1 MTERSGFAGGMKDKP
16 GMLVGPKKDHILDG
30 RIFPKPMSS
39 PASRILDGRLYVIGG
54 WDGRTQ
60 EGTTFGDKKW
70 LSSPEV
76 WVADAPV
83 F

>member
-1 MTERSGFAGGMKDKP
+1 MHLLRQVRPTEFIPVNDAGVSGVIEWELTAK
-16 GMLVGPKKDHILDG
+16 L
-30 RIFPKPMSS
+30 PKPMSS

-54 WDGRTQ
+54 WDGRTE
-60 EGTTFGDKKW
+60 EGTTMADKKW